1 MSARFR
7 QPRSRMVRHFPRH
20 EARYPRH
27 HRRTSDASLL
37 AAMEP
42 AYDCATASQ
51 CKEGGMSSIEV
62 PTRGEVEDLLYREA
76 ALLDGWQL
84 EDWLEL
90 LTDDAIYQV
99 P

>member
-1 MSARFR
+1 
-7 QPRSRMVRHFPRH
+7 
-20 EARYPRH
+20 
-27 HRRTSDASLL
+27 
-37 AAMEP
+37 MEP

-90 LTDDAIYQV
+90 LDALRRLTVRRRYQPDDVEQVEKAIRERF
-99 P
+99 PEAEF